1 MADKEQEMST
11 AQAIGAGSSGRL
23 WEGKT
28 AIVTGGALGIGAA
41 IAAQGIADGARV
53 WVFDIDDDAGE
64 AVARRLGERCRY
76 RHVDVTDEKAIG
88 EAVAKIVAV
97 DGDIDILVNNACGDA
112 SEDAVTMTLDRWDS
126 IMRLNLTSA
135 WLMSRAVLPS
145 MIRAGSGSIVNIG
158 SLHARLTEEGAFPYA
173 AGKAGLGGLTRSLA
187 LDYGPKGIRVNMVCP
202 GWTRSERVEAMF
214 ERVGPEAVASIEG
227 RHALRRVAV
236 PEDIAP
242 TVSFIASD
250 HASFVTGATWEVDG
264 GLGARFA

>member
-1 MADKEQEMST
+1 MST
-11 AQAIGAGSSGRL
+11 VEAIGSGPAGRL

-41 IAAQGIADGARV
+41 IAAQGVADGARV
-53 WVFDIDDDAGE
+53 WIFDIADEAGE
-64 AVARRLGERCRY
+64 GLAERLGDACRY
-76 RHVDVTDEKAIG
+76 RHVDVTDEDAIG
-88 EAVAKIVAV
+88 EVIAEIVAQ
-97 DGDIDILVNNACGDA
+97 DGAIDILVNNACGDA
-112 SEDAVTMTLDRWDS
+112 SEDAVTMTVDRWDA
-126 IMRLNLTSA
+126 IMRLNFTSA
-135 WLMSRAVLPS
+135 WLVSRAVLPS

-187 LDYGPKGIRVNMVCP
+187 LDYGPRGIRVNMVCP

-214 ERVGPEAVASIEG
+214 ERVGPESVARIEAT
-227 RHALRRVAV
+227 HALRRVAL

-250 HASFVTGATWEVDG
+250 RAAFVTGATWEVDG